1 MHGHLF
7 ELQLPPKKLP
17 IPMWIPLLASSFF
30 KSLRQCWCVT
40 CVREKIFKT
49 TPEWVWLS
57 QTGQE
62 KNIKTNVTLA
72 KNFRLISYFTS
83 HQINLIQN
91 NFTVLLISAKLLPYK
106 NEA

>member
-1 MHGHLF
+1 MLMCNLCKG
-7 ELQLPPKKLP
+7 
-17 IPMWIPLLASSFF
+17 
-30 KSLRQCWCVT
+30 
-40 CVREKIFKT
+40 KIFKT

-62 KNIKTNVTLA
+62 KNIKTNATLA
-72 KNFRLISYFTS
+72 KNFPWKSYFTS